1 MDPLKLLDKEQR
13 NKKYIYIYIY
23 IYIYMCVCARAR
35 VCARVCVR
43 VRVCVCGEKEEFPS
57 MFSTNQKQ
65 VESTKKNNLVNH

>member
-1 MDPLKLLDKEQR
+1 
-13 NKKYIYIYIY
+13 
-23 IYIYMCVCARAR
+23 MCVCARAR